1 MERLNE
7 ELSQKKLA
15 KSLNKFFKT
24 TYYTERK
31 IGLIE
36 SNEAYLK
43 FDVVDE
49 MCCFFNLTIQELLYK
64 KWSEYNQDFTDY
76 LPNKITKHCHLPDEN
91 RTRIHQ
97 FSQLIS
103 HFNLVNKQDWVSFP
117 KYDFIQRIYYDYFE
131 RNLIDYSTCEIAI
144 NTFELHYPNYLCKHN
159 SDLIIKY
166 DSAGILSVTDHRDP
180 ISDNVLKNGI
190 EKIERA
196 IGLLLE
202 ISTYK
207 YAQGLFT
214 SHNIEKLL
222 EYFKCHKI
230 SLNDLSA
237 RTLIP
242 LSTLQNL
249 HKDSSKLY
257 FKDIQTLCDYLDFP
271 INEISNYTND
281 IQDNIDAKNIG
292 EHLAKLANI
301 GEVESFNQQYYLT
314 SQETQ
319 LLIPNYCYES
329 FVSQMEEALK
339 KDNDKKMLFME
350 LKHFIFQWHYFN
362 KLKTLLS
369 QKLNGKL
376 GESIFYMFKKE
387 EIESELGDRLYPN
400 NPVNLLGTLILKRI
414 ADHHDSSNKDLQEI
428 INEKFK

>member
-1 MERLNE
+1 MERLNK
-7 ELSQKKLA
+7 ELSRKKLA

-49 MCCFFNLTIQELLYK
+49 MCCFFNLTIQDLLYK

-76 LPNKITKHCHLPDEN
+76 LQNKITKHCHLPDEN
-91 RTRIHQ
+91 RTRIYQ

-103 HFNLVNKQDWVSFP
+103 HFNLVNKEDWVSFP

-131 RNLIDYSTCEIAI
+131 KNIIDYSTCEIAL
-144 NTFELHYPNYLCKHN
+144 NTFELHYPKYLYKNNSGLVIKH
-159 SDLIIKY
+159 

-180 ISDNVLKNGI
+180 ITDDGVKNGI
-190 EKIERA
+190 EKIEHA
-196 IGLLLE
+196 IGLLVE
-202 ISTYK
+202 INTYK
-207 YAQGLFT
+207 YTQGLFT

-230 SLNDLSA
+230 SLNHLSSN
-237 RTLIP
+237 TLIP

-249 HKDSSKLY
+249 YKNPNRLY
-257 FKDIQTLCDYLDFP
+257 FKDIQTLCNYLDFP
-271 INEISNYTND
+271 INEISNYTSD

-292 EHLAKLANI
+292 EHLAKLTNT
-301 GEVESFNQQYYLT
+301 GEIESFNQQYYLT

-319 LLIPNYCYES
+319 LLIPSYCYES
-329 FVSQMEEALK
+329 FIRQMK
-339 KDNDKKMLFME
+339 KDLNRGSDETMLFME
-350 LKHFIFQWHYFN
+350 FKHFIFQWHFFN
-362 KLKTLLS
+362 KLKILLS
-369 QKLNGKL
+369 QKLNGKIGRDL
-376 GESIFYMFKKE
+376 FYMFTKT
-387 EIESELGDRLYPN
+387 EIESALGNNLYPS
-400 NPVNLLGTLILKRI
+400 NPVNLLGTLALNRI
-414 ADHHDSSNKDLQEI
+414 SKFDNTSNKELQEI
-428 INEKFK
+428 IEEQFK